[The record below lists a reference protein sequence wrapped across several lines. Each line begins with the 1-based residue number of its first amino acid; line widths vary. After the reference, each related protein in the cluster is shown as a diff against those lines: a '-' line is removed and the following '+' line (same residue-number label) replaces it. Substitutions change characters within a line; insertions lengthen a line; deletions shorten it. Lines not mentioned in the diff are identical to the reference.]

1 MILTFF
7 RCIPLIPLFT
17 ILALSQSFSH
27 WPVVIIVSVS
37 FWIASVIILFYVL
50 FLCLLHQFL
59 QNLLTRKR
67 RRRKEKPF
75 ASCIPIHIYIY
86 KIYPPPTTFTS
97 PKTPLYTPYKPCSI
111 SRFDFAFSPKSP
123 CILHRKQTT
132 SCKTKKLKVISI
144 NNNRTKEWIFIQVH
158 NICVSYLIKY
168 QMSTRLYEVF
178 NYKIIKN
185 QVSCILYIYEDFLQP
200 SNY

>member
-1 MILTFF
+1 VTIFFKFNVVKDYAISRYLYMILTFF

-86 KIYPPPTTFTS
+86 KIYPPPVCS
-97 PKTPLYTPYKPCSI
+97 SHNPL
-111 SRFDFAFSPKSP
+111 
-123 CILHRKQTT
+123 
-132 SCKTKKLKVISI
+132 
-144 NNNRTKEWIFIQVH
+144 
-158 NICVSYLIKY
+158 
-168 QMSTRLYEVF
+168 
-178 NYKIIKN
+178 
-185 QVSCILYIYEDFLQP
+185 
-200 SNY
+200 